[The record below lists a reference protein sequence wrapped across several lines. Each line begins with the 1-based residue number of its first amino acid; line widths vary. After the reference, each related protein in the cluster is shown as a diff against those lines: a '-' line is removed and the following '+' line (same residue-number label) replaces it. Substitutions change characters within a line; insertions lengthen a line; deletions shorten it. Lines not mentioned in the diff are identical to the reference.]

1 MSKRRQTEYAASECI
16 YPAIRD
22 WMQNN
27 NCNFSALADMSG
39 VCNQTIS
46 RTLRGASGA
55 SKYTIDQILRVTG
68 LTYEE
73 AFATEPGEEGR

>member
-1 MSKRRQTEYAASECI
+1 MGKRKQVEYAASECI
-16 YPAIRD
+16 YPAIRA

-27 NCNFSALADMSG
+27 DCNFSALADMVG

-46 RTLRGASGA
+46 HTLRGTRGT

-73 AFATEPGEEGR
+73 AFAAETGEGR

>member
-1 MSKRRQTEYAASECI
+1 MCKKKQAEYAASECI
-16 YPAIRD
+16 YPAIRV

-27 NCNFSALADMSG
+27 GCNFSALADMSG
-39 VCNQTIS
+39 VCNNTIS
-46 RTLRGASGA
+46 RTLRGRKGT

-73 AFATEPGEEGR
+73 AFATETGEGR

>member
-1 MSKRRQTEYAASECI
+1 MGKRRQAEYAASECI
-16 YPAIRD
+16 YPAIRA

-27 NCNFSALADMSG
+27 GCNFSALADMMG
-39 VCNQTIS
+39 VCSQTIS
-46 RTLRGASGA
+46 RTLRGTRGT

-73 AFATEPGEEGR
+73 AFATESCEEGR